1 MRQPVAVGA
10 ALVAIVVAVSACAT
24 SPEPSTDAGDSPT
37 TAPVAPTSTPPSAT
51 PITDISGCITADDA
65 ELFLH
70 EGESTT
76 SVVALMGEGPTGVV
90 VSYEQA
96 GSVCPWLPLA
106 DRLVGEG
113 YQVVLYD
120 RRTGVPDD
128 YAADLTAMLRERG
141 TEQVFLVGG
150 SLGGTASLEAGAAI
164 EPPVAGVVNLSG
176 GRSDS
181 VEAAAEL
188 TMPLLQIV
196 ASGDSG
202 GAFLSSARLIDEA
215 ATQAPERELII
226 LPGRAHASGFFRAE
240 QSEQVMTEIVGFL
253 AAHRDD

>member
-1 MRQPVAVGA
+1 MTLAAV
-10 ALVAIVVAVSACAT
+10 ALVSAACAPA
-24 SPEPSTDAGDSPT
+24 SEPATDAADTTDTSDTSDTTVAPSSASPT
-37 TAPVAPTSTPPSAT
+37 PSPT

-90 VSYEQA
+90 VSYEQS

-106 DRLVGEG
+106 ERLVAEG
-113 YQVVLYD
+113 YQVALFD

-128 YAADLTAMLRERG
+128 YAVDITALLRERG
-141 TEQVFLVGG
+141 SEQVFLVGG
-150 SLGGTASLEAGAAI
+150 SLGGTASIQAGAAI

-196 ASGDSG
+196 ASDDNG
-202 GAFLSSARLIDEA
+202 GALVSLARLIDEA
-215 ATQAPERELII
+215 ATQTSERELIVVA
-226 LPGRAHASGFFRAE
+226 GRAHASGLFDTE
-240 QSEQVMTEIVGFL
+240 QSEQVLTEIVDFL
-253 AAHRDD
+253 GAHRGA